1 MEPKR
6 TPQRTPIS
14 GTRNK
19 FKIKNQDPAFVYRGV
34 NDVDDRVEQM
44 RELGYEV
51 VMKEMKTGD
60 KIVGTGTHVGTPMTV
75 SGGGGIRVVIMRCPR
90 EIYEA
95 RQAEKAAEVQL
106 MEDALKTP
114 SSNNAD
120 YGKVDVRR
128 S

>member
-19 FKIKNQDPAFVYRGV
+19 FKIKNQDPAFVYRAV
-34 NDVDDRVEQM
+34 NDVEDRIEQM
-44 RELGYEV
+44 RELGYEIV
-51 VMKEMKTGD
+51 TKEIKTGD
-60 KIVGTGTHVGTPMTV
+60 KVVGTGTHVGTPMSV
-75 SGGGGIRVVIMRCPR
+75 SVGGGVKAVIMRCPR
-90 EIYEA
+90 EVYELRA
-95 RQAEKAAEVQL
+95 AEKANAVQL

-114 SSNNAD
+114 GSNNAD